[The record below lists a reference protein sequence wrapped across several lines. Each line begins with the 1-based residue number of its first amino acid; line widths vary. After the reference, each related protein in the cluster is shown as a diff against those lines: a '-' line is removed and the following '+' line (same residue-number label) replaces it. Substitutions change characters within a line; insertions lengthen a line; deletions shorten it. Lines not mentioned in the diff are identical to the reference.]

1 MGTSG
6 KARKEKTKGKVTKMC
21 KSLSN
26 TSSNIAKL
34 RKGYKLSKEDFAKM
48 AGRSEQMVD
57 IWESGKCSPN
67 AETLFHLVQSFNAR
81 FGVNLNLNAMV
92 LGTI

>member
-1 MGTSG
+1 
-6 KARKEKTKGKVTKMC
+6 MC

-26 TSSNIAKL
+26 TASNISKL
-34 RKGYKLSKEDFAKM
+34 RHDYNLSKEEFAIM

-67 AETLFHLVQSFNAR
+67 AETLFRLVQNFHKR
-81 FGVNLNLNAMV
+81 FGINLNLNAMV